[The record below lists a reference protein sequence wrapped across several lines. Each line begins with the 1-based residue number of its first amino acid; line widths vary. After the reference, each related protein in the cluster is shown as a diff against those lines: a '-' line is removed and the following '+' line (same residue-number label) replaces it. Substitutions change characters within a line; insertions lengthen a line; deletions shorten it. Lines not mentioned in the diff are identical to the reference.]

1 MNLITKLLGI
11 SLMAT
16 IGLLAPHT
24 PLEAPVQEVVAE
36 VVYVPDFTTKEG
48 IEAYIRYKFGDSGDI
63 AVKVANCES
72 GLNPHATNEKGR
84 DRSYGIFQVNLYGS
98 LANSRPS
105 KEWLKIAENNIDYSH
120 AMFIKEGWRPW
131 TCHKRLLQLLQKSL

>member
-16 IGLLAPHT
+16 IGLIAPPT

-36 VVYVPDFTTKEG
+36 VVYVPNFTSKEG
-48 IEAYIRYKFGDSGDI
+48 VEAYIRYKFGASGDM
-63 AVKVANCES
+63 AVKVAKCES
-72 GLNPHATNEKGR
+72 GLNPNALNNNPRTR
-84 DRSYGIFQVNLYGS
+84 DYSVSIFQINLYGS

-105 KEWLKIAENNIDYSH
+105 KEWLMNPKNNIDYSH
-120 AMFIKEGWRPW
+120 AMFLREGWRPW
-131 TCHKRLLQLLQKSL
+131 SCARKL